1 MLSCYVDLFVVFMRY
16 PKQLGMVGRTKHGKI
31 MLTNLKGESFNVHET
46 VAFIWDNATGS
57 KTIQEISDSL
67 MAAAEI
73 AEADREAE
81 RENVILALR
90 SLERKS
96 LIEYR
101 LVK

>member
-1 MLSCYVDLFVVFMRY
+1 MRY
-16 PKQLGMVGRTKHGKI
+16 PKQLGTIGKTKRGNI

-46 VAFIWDNATGS
+46 VAYIWDNATGTR
-57 KTIQEISDSL
+57 TIKEISDSL
-67 MAAAEI
+67 I
-73 AEADREAE
+73 EALKIEEAGQEAE

-101 LVK
+101 QGK